1 MSKVAFGA
9 AERAV
14 LALFKPGEYFE
25 YHGQRYRVK
34 FSGKPTCSDGE
45 PKTDIYVLAE
55 NAYGDKREFKISFKK
70 ENADFLEN
78 KISAKRASQI
88 LGENWAD
95 IIMAS
100 TLSIK
105 QEFYSRP
112 LIYKESYARTE
123 CGSITLGWKFEF
135 VNKPGGHLSGRMPL
149 TREQLLDVYSGANL
163 SPDKRNASV
172 DGVKIPNSGVA
183 NYVLMYDKISS
194 DTVQKIVNILIPVEN
209 YVEMYPDIFFA
220 CKALN
225 YRTFSQKYD
234 GNRPLSV
241 YINWRVENGRLTPHF
256 VFDEPLK
263 VGGDAVAKNLLYCL
277 KTLGINNTDQINI
290 SNVSCSEIVYGL

>member
-1 MSKVAFGA
+1 MAEATFGA

-14 LALFKPGEYFE
+14 LALFKTGEYFE
-25 YHGQRYRVK
+25 YQGMRYKIK
-34 FSGKPTCSDGE
+34 FSGKPTCYDGE

-55 NAYGDKREFKISFKK
+55 NAYGEREFKISFKK

-78 KISAKRASQI
+78 KISAQRARQI
-88 LGENWAD
+88 LGEDWSD

-100 TLSIK
+100 TLSIE

-123 CGSITLGWKFEF
+123 RGSITLGWKFEF

-149 TREQLLDVYSGANL
+149 TRGQLLDVYSGANL
-163 SPDKRNASV
+163 SAEKRDASV
-172 DGVKIPNSGVA
+172 NGIRIRNSGVA
-183 NYVLMYDKISS
+183 NYILMHDRISS
-194 DTVQKIVNILIPVEN
+194 DTVQRIVNMLIPVEEC
-209 YVEMYPDIFFA
+209 VKMYPDIFFA

-225 YRTFSQKYD
+225 YRTFPQKYD

-241 YINWRVENGRLTPHF
+241 YINWRVQNGRLTPHF
-256 VFDEPLK
+256 VFNEPLI
-263 VGGDAVAKNLLYCL
+263 VGGDAVARNLINCL
-277 KTLGINNTDQINI
+277 MILGINDTDQVNI
-290 SNVSCSEIVYGL
+290 SNVSCPEIVYGL